1 VKSTLIGIVVGFLL
15 LGIAILW
22 SIAFQF
28 DRFTWFF
35 DLKALLIVLGGIVCS
50 TFIAY
55 PHNKVL
61 GAFRSYMKALS
72 RNEIS
77 VENYIQEIETL
88 SAGTMEEE
96 SRTNP
101 DEADEI
107 GEAFLRD
114 GLRMVINKH
123 PVDEVQRSMT
133 ERIDNTYRN
142 DISEAKVIR
151 NMAKIAPA
159 FGVLGTLIGLVM
171 MMRSLDSNNPEL
183 MTSLGTGMGM
193 ALLSVFYGVL
203 LSNFLF
209 TPVAVKIENRA
220 TQRVVLMN
228 VIMEGIILLIND
240 VPTEII
246 RDKLQVFLP
255 LR

>member
-1 VKSTLIGIVVGFLL
+1 MKSTLIGIIAGFLL

-28 DRFTWFF
+28 DRFAWFF

-77 VENYIQEIETL
+77 LENYIQEIETL
-88 SAGTMEEE
+88 SAGTIGEE
-96 SRTNP
+96 SQINSGET
-101 DEADEI
+101 DEI

-159 FGVLGTLIGLVM
+159 FGVLGTLLGLVM
-171 MMRSLDSNNPEL
+171 MMRSLDSENPEL
-183 MTSLGTGMGM
+183 MTLLGTGMGT

-220 TQRVVLMN
+220 AQRVVLMN
-228 VIMEGIILLIND
+228 IIMEGIVLLVNEA
-240 VPTEII
+240 PAEII
-246 RDKLQVFLP
+246 RDKLQAFLA
-255 LR
+255 LK

>member
-1 VKSTLIGIVVGFLL
+1 MERMRLVKPF
-15 LGIAILW
+15 
-22 SIAFQF
+22 
-28 DRFTWFF
+28 
-35 DLKALLIVLGGIVCS
+35 
-50 TFIAY
+50 
-55 PHNKVL
+55 
-61 GAFRSYMKALS
+61 
-72 RNEIS
+72 
-77 VENYIQEIETL
+77 
-88 SAGTMEEE
+88 SA
-96 SRTNP
+96 
-101 DEADEI
+101 
-107 GEAFLRD
+107 
-114 GLRMVINKH
+114 MVINQH

>member
-1 VKSTLIGIVVGFLL
+1 
-15 LGIAILW
+15 
-22 SIAFQF
+22 
-28 DRFTWFF
+28 
-35 DLKALLIVLGGIVCS
+35 
-50 TFIAY
+50 
-55 PHNKVL
+55 
-61 GAFRSYMKALS
+61 
-72 RNEIS
+72 
-77 VENYIQEIETL
+77 
-88 SAGTMEEE
+88 
-96 SRTNP
+96 
-101 DEADEI
+101 
-107 GEAFLRD
+107 
-114 GLRMVINKH
+114 
-123 PVDEVQRSMT
+123 
-133 ERIDNTYRN
+133 
-142 DISEAKVIR
+142 
-151 NMAKIAPA
+151 MAKISPA